1 LILLDEGGMFLASH
15 KSAEKRAKQSENRKL
30 RNTSTRTSV
39 KTAIKKVLG
48 AVEAKDKEGS
58 KETLAA
64 AIPQINKAGARGILH
79 KRNVSR
85 KISRLT
91 RKVNALQG

>member
-1 LILLDEGGMFLASH
+1 LASH
-15 KSAEKRAKQSENRKL
+15 KSAIKRAKQSENRQL
-30 RNTSTRTSV
+30 RNTSARTSV

-48 AVEAKDKEGS
+48 AVEAKDKDGS
-58 KETLAA
+58 KEILAA
-64 AIPQINKAGARGILH
+64 AIPQISKAASRGILH
-79 KRNVSR
+79 KRNASR

>member
-1 LILLDEGGMFLASH
+1 MASH
-15 KSAEKRAKQSENRKL
+15 KSAIKRAKQSEARQL
-30 RNTSTRTSV
+30 RNIAARTGV
-39 KTAIKKVLG
+39 KTAIKKVLS
-48 AVEAKDKEGS
+48 AVAAKDQEGS
-58 KETLAA
+58 KESLAV
-64 AIPQINKAGARGILH
+64 AIPKISKAASKGILH

>member
-1 LILLDEGGMFLASH
+1 MASH
-15 KSAEKRAKQSENRKL
+15 KSAIKRAKQSENREL
-30 RNTSTRTSV
+30 RNIAARTGV
-39 KTAIKKVLG
+39 KTAIKKVLI
-48 AVEAKDKEGS
+48 AIAAKDQEGS
-58 KETLAA
+58 KATLAV
-64 AIPQINKAGARGILH
+64 AIPKISKAASKGILH

>member
-1 LILLDEGGMFLASH
+1 MASH
-15 KSAEKRAKQSENRKL
+15 KSAEKRAKQSENRQL
-30 RNTSTRTSV
+30 RNTAARTSV
-39 KTAIKKVLG
+39 KTAIKKVLV

-58 KETLAA
+58 KEILAA
-64 AIPQINKAGARGILH
+64 AIPEISKAAARGILH

-91 RKVNALQG
+91 RKVNALQK

>member
-1 LILLDEGGMFLASH
+1 MASH
-15 KSAEKRAKQSENRKL
+15 KSAEKRAKQSEKRQL
-30 RNTSTRTSV
+30 RNTAARTSV
-39 KTAIKKVLG
+39 KTAIKKVLS
-48 AVEAKDKEGS
+48 AVGTKDKEGA

-64 AIPQINKAGARGILH
+64 AIPQISKAAAKGILH

-91 RKVNALQG
+91 KKVNALQV